1 MFTSDHF
8 RYPTSYTFFTRTKLS
23 KIDLLSLFVN
33 VNSCN
38 INSSALTEFNIAD
51 DAILW
56 VCSSNAIPIWWN
68 GRAHIASFRTAN
80 IQLERSS
87 KNFSR
92 NSVNSLSRLSKSW
105 CNVSFHREHVR
116 CTPAFRNSIYTSA
129 KILRQLE
136 GTFHSRNSRWKVTL
150 VNHVSQ
156 REEKKKKF
164 KKDQRKKG
172 ISKKKNNREKNGL
185 EKKRSERKCWEKKN
199 KRKKKD

>member
-1 MFTSDHF
+1 M
-8 RYPTSYTFFTRTKLS
+8 
-23 KIDLLSLFVN
+23 
-33 VNSCN
+33 
-38 INSSALTEFNIAD
+38 
-51 DAILW
+51 
-56 VCSSNAIPIWWN
+56 
-68 GRAHIASFRTAN
+68 AN

-164 KKDQRKKG
+164 KKDQR
-172 ISKKKNNREKNGL
+172 EKNIK
-185 EKKRSERKCWEKKN
+185 EKKRTEKKMGRRKKEREKMLEKKN
-199 KRKKKD
+199 KGKKEG

>member
-1 MFTSDHF
+1 M
-8 RYPTSYTFFTRTKLS
+8 
-23 KIDLLSLFVN
+23 
-33 VNSCN
+33 
-38 INSSALTEFNIAD
+38 
-51 DAILW
+51 
-56 VCSSNAIPIWWN
+56 
-68 GRAHIASFRTAN
+68 AN

-164 KKDQRKKG
+164 KKDQ
-172 ISKKKNNREKNGL
+172 KKKNIK
-185 EKKRSERKCWEKKN
+185 EKKRTEKKMGRRKKEREKMLEKKN
-199 KRKKKD
+199 KGLKKELEVYLIAPTMI

>member
-1 MFTSDHF
+1 M
-8 RYPTSYTFFTRTKLS
+8 
-23 KIDLLSLFVN
+23 
-33 VNSCN
+33 
-38 INSSALTEFNIAD
+38 
-51 DAILW
+51 
-56 VCSSNAIPIWWN
+56 
-68 GRAHIASFRTAN
+68 AN
-80 IQLERSS
+80 IQSERSS

-156 REEKKKKF
+156 REEKEKKF
-164 KKDQRKKG
+164 KEDRRKKN
-172 ISKKKNNREKNGL
+172 IKEREREKKRTERKKNGL
-185 EKKRSERKCWEKKN
+185 EKKEGEKMLGKKN
-199 KRKKKD
+199 KGERKD

>member
-1 MFTSDHF
+1 M
-8 RYPTSYTFFTRTKLS
+8 
-23 KIDLLSLFVN
+23 
-33 VNSCN
+33 
-38 INSSALTEFNIAD
+38 
-51 DAILW
+51 
-56 VCSSNAIPIWWN
+56 
-68 GRAHIASFRTAN
+68 AN
-80 IQLERSS
+80 IQSERSS

-156 REEKKKKF
+156 REEKEKKF
-164 KKDQRKKG
+164 KEDRRKKN
-172 ISKKKNNREKNGL
+172 IKEREREKKKNGEKKNGL
-185 EKKRSERKCWEKKN
+185 EKKEGEKMLGKKN
-199 KRKKKD
+199 KGERKD

>member
-1 MFTSDHF
+1 M
-8 RYPTSYTFFTRTKLS
+8 
-23 KIDLLSLFVN
+23 
-33 VNSCN
+33 
-38 INSSALTEFNIAD
+38 
-51 DAILW
+51 
-56 VCSSNAIPIWWN
+56 
-68 GRAHIASFRTAN
+68 AN

-164 KKDQRKKG
+164 KKDQRKKN
-172 ISKKKNNREKNGL
+172 IKEKKKEQ
-185 EKKRSERKCWEKKN
+185 
-199 KRKKKD
+199 RKKWVGGKRARENVGKEKQGEKGRLKKELEVYLIAPTMI

>member
-1 MFTSDHF
+1 M
-8 RYPTSYTFFTRTKLS
+8 RYFEHVLQMRYQYG
-23 KIDLLSLFVN
+23 
-33 VNSCN
+33 
-38 INSSALTEFNIAD
+38 
-51 DAILW
+51 
-56 VCSSNAIPIWWN
+56 WN
-68 GRAHIASFRTAN
+68 GRAHVASFRMAN

-136 GTFHSRNSRWKVTL
+136 GTFHSRNSRWKETL

-164 KKDQRKKG
+164 KKDQKKKKNT
-172 ISKKKNNREKNGL
+172 SKKKKE
-185 EKKRSERKCWEKKN
+185 
-199 KRKKKD
+199 KRKKWIGAKEARERSVGEEK

>member
-1 MFTSDHF
+1 M
-8 RYPTSYTFFTRTKLS
+8 
-23 KIDLLSLFVN
+23 
-33 VNSCN
+33 
-38 INSSALTEFNIAD
+38 
-51 DAILW
+51 
-56 VCSSNAIPIWWN
+56 
-68 GRAHIASFRTAN
+68 AN
-80 IQLERSS
+80 IQSERSS

-156 REEKKKKF
+156 REEKEKKF
-164 KKDQRKKG
+164 KEDRRKKKYQRERE
-172 ISKKKNNREKNGL
+172 KKKRTERKKNGL
-185 EKKRSERKCWEKKN
+185 EKKEGEKMLGKKN
-199 KRKKKD
+199 KGERKD

>member
-1 MFTSDHF
+1 M
-8 RYPTSYTFFTRTKLS
+8 
-23 KIDLLSLFVN
+23 
-33 VNSCN
+33 
-38 INSSALTEFNIAD
+38 
-51 DAILW
+51 
-56 VCSSNAIPIWWN
+56 
-68 GRAHIASFRTAN
+68 AN

-164 KKDQRKKG
+164 KKDQRKKKYQR
-172 ISKKKNNREKNGL
+172 KKRTEKKMSRRKKEREKML
-185 EKKRSERKCWEKKN
+185 EKKN
-199 KRKKKD
+199 KGLKKELEVYLIAPTMI

>member
-1 MFTSDHF
+1 M
-8 RYPTSYTFFTRTKLS
+8 RT
-23 KIDLLSLFVN
+23 
-33 VNSCN
+33 
-38 INSSALTEFNIAD
+38 
-51 DAILW
+51 
-56 VCSSNAIPIWWN
+56 
-68 GRAHIASFRTAN
+68 ASFRMAN
-80 IQLERSS
+80 IQSERSS

-156 REEKKKKF
+156 REEKEKKF
-164 KKDQRKKG
+164 KEDRRKKN
-172 ISKKKNNREKNGL
+172 IKERERKKKERREKKMGWR
-185 EKKRSERKCWEKKN
+185 KKRERKCWE
-199 KRKKKD
+199 RKTRGKGKIKERA

>member
-1 MFTSDHF
+1 M
-8 RYPTSYTFFTRTKLS
+8 RYFEHVLQMRYQYG
-23 KIDLLSLFVN
+23 
-33 VNSCN
+33 
-38 INSSALTEFNIAD
+38 
-51 DAILW
+51 
-56 VCSSNAIPIWWN
+56 WN
-68 GRAHIASFRTAN
+68 GRAHVASFRMAN

-136 GTFHSRNSRWKVTL
+136 GTFHSRNSRWKETL
-150 VNHVSQ
+150 VNHVFQ

-164 KKDQRKKG
+164 KKDQ
-172 ISKKKNNREKNGL
+172 KKKKKIHQRKEKKREKNGL
-185 EKKRSERKCWEKKN
+185 EQKKREKEALEKKN
-199 KRKKKD
+199 KRKGKD

>member
-1 MFTSDHF
+1 M
-8 RYPTSYTFFTRTKLS
+8 
-23 KIDLLSLFVN
+23 
-33 VNSCN
+33 
-38 INSSALTEFNIAD
+38 
-51 DAILW
+51 
-56 VCSSNAIPIWWN
+56 
-68 GRAHIASFRTAN
+68 AN

-136 GTFHSRNSRWKVTL
+136 GTFHSRNSRWKETL

-164 KKDQRKKG
+164 KKDQ
-172 ISKKKNNREKNGL
+172 KKKKKIHQRKEKKREKNGL
-185 EKKRSERKCWEKKN
+185 EQKKREKEK
-199 KRKKKD
+199 

>member
-1 MFTSDHF
+1 M
-8 RYPTSYTFFTRTKLS
+8 RYQYG
-23 KIDLLSLFVN
+23 
-33 VNSCN
+33 
-38 INSSALTEFNIAD
+38 
-51 DAILW
+51 
-56 VCSSNAIPIWWN
+56 WN
-68 GRAHIASFRTAN
+68 GRAHVASFRMAN

-164 KKDQRKKG
+164 KKDQKKNT
-172 ISKKKNNREKNGL
+172 SKKKKE
-185 EKKRSERKCWEKKN
+185 
-199 KRKKKD
+199 KRKKWIGAKEARERSVGKEK

>member
-1 MFTSDHF
+1 M
-8 RYPTSYTFFTRTKLS
+8 
-23 KIDLLSLFVN
+23 
-33 VNSCN
+33 
-38 INSSALTEFNIAD
+38 
-51 DAILW
+51 
-56 VCSSNAIPIWWN
+56 
-68 GRAHIASFRTAN
+68 AN
-80 IQLERSS
+80 IQSERSS

-156 REEKKKKF
+156 REEKEKKF
-164 KKDQRKKG
+164 KEDR
-172 ISKKKNNREKNGL
+172 IKKNIKEIER
-185 EKKRSERKCWEKKN
+185 EKKRTERKKMGWRKKRERKCWE
-199 KRKKKD
+199 RKTRGKGKIKERAWSLLNRANLWFNGTTE

>member
-1 MFTSDHF
+1 M
-8 RYPTSYTFFTRTKLS
+8 RYQYG
-23 KIDLLSLFVN
+23 
-33 VNSCN
+33 
-38 INSSALTEFNIAD
+38 
-51 DAILW
+51 
-56 VCSSNAIPIWWN
+56 WN
-68 GRAHIASFRTAN
+68 GRAHVASFRMAN

-164 KKDQRKKG
+164 KKDQKKNT
-172 ISKKKNNREKNGL
+172 SKKKKKREKNGL
-185 EKKRSERKCWEKKN
+185 EQKKREKGALEKKN
-199 KRKKKD
+199 KRKRKD

>member
-1 MFTSDHF
+1 M
-8 RYPTSYTFFTRTKLS
+8 
-23 KIDLLSLFVN
+23 
-33 VNSCN
+33 
-38 INSSALTEFNIAD
+38 
-51 DAILW
+51 
-56 VCSSNAIPIWWN
+56 
-68 GRAHIASFRTAN
+68 AN
-80 IQLERSS
+80 IQSERSS

-156 REEKKKKF
+156 REEKEKKF
-164 KKDQRKKG
+164 KEDRRKK
-172 ISKKKNNREKNGL
+172 ISKRERERKKRTERKKNGL
-185 EKKRSERKCWEKKN
+185 EKKEGEKMLGKKN
-199 KRKKKD
+199 KGERKD

>member
-1 MFTSDHF
+1 M
-8 RYPTSYTFFTRTKLS
+8 
-23 KIDLLSLFVN
+23 
-33 VNSCN
+33 
-38 INSSALTEFNIAD
+38 
-51 DAILW
+51 
-56 VCSSNAIPIWWN
+56 CSSNAIPIWWN
-68 GRAHIASFRTAN
+68 ERAHIASFRMAN

-164 KKDQRKKG
+164 KKDQR
-172 ISKKKNNREKNGL
+172 EKNIK
-185 EKKRSERKCWEKKN
+185 EKKRTEKKMGRRKKEREKMLEKKN
-199 KRKKKD
+199 KGLKKELEVYLIAPTMI

>member
-1 MFTSDHF
+1 M
-8 RYPTSYTFFTRTKLS
+8 RYFEHVLQMRYQYG
-23 KIDLLSLFVN
+23 
-33 VNSCN
+33 
-38 INSSALTEFNIAD
+38 
-51 DAILW
+51 
-56 VCSSNAIPIWWN
+56 WN
-68 GRAHIASFRTAN
+68 GRAHVASFRMAN

-136 GTFHSRNSRWKVTL
+136 GTFHSRNSRWKETL

-164 KKDQRKKG
+164 KKDQ
-172 ISKKKNNREKNGL
+172 KKKKKIHQRKEKKREKNGL
-185 EKKRSERKCWEKKN
+185 EQKKREKEALEKKN
-199 KRKKKD
+199 KRKGKD

>member
-1 MFTSDHF
+1 M
-8 RYPTSYTFFTRTKLS
+8 RYFEHVLQMRYQYG
-23 KIDLLSLFVN
+23 
-33 VNSCN
+33 
-38 INSSALTEFNIAD
+38 
-51 DAILW
+51 
-56 VCSSNAIPIWWN
+56 WN
-68 GRAHIASFRTAN
+68 GRAHVASFRMAN

-136 GTFHSRNSRWKVTL
+136 GTFHSRNSRWKETL

-164 KKDQRKKG
+164 KKDQKKKKKKIHQRKKRKE
-172 ISKKKNNREKNGL
+172 KKMDWS
-185 EKKRSERKCWEKKN
+185 KRSERKKN
-199 KRKKKD
+199 KRKGKD